1 MALRA
6 KQEQFCLEYMIDL
19 NATQAAI
26 RAGYSEKTAGAIGT
40 ENLHKPLI
48 RARIEEMQRERA
60 EKNKLDA
67 QWVLEKLTDVVS
79 KSLQE
84 KEVEK
89 WDYAEKK
96 LLGTGEYV
104 YDSQGANK
112 ALELIGKHI
121 GMFKDKIELSGEMGF
136 VVNRKKVQGDED
148 ND

>member
-26 RAGYSEKTAGAIGT
+26 RAGYSEKTAKQIGT
-40 ENLHKPLI
+40 ENLSKPAI
-48 RARIEEMQRERA
+48 RARIDEMQRERA

-67 QWVLEKLTDVVS
+67 QWVLDKLTEVVS

-112 ALELIGKHI
+112 ALELIGKHL
-121 GMFKDKIELSGEMGF
+121 GMFKDKIEHSGNVG
-136 VVNRKKVQGDED
+136 VQIVNDIPRPK
-148 ND
+148 

>member
-6 KQEQFCLEYMIDL
+6 KQELFCCEFVVDL

-26 RAGYSEKTAGAIGT
+26 RAGYSEKTAASIGS
-40 ENLHKPLI
+40 ENLTKPEI
-48 RARIEEMQRERA
+48 RARIEELQKERSKKL
-60 EKNKLDA
+60 ELDA
-67 QWVLEKLTDVVS
+67 EWVLTKLTEVVS

-96 LLGTGEYV
+96 LIGTGEYV

-112 ALELIGKHI
+112 ALELIGKHL
-121 GMFKDKIELSGEMGF
+121 GMFKDKIEHSGNVG
-136 VVNRKKVQGDED
+136 VQIVNDIPRPK
-148 ND
+148 

>member
-1 MALRA
+1 MRKLTD
-6 KQEQFCLEYMIDL
+6 KQEMFVREYLCDL

-26 RAGYSEKTAGAIGT
+26 RAGYSSKTAEAIGY
-40 ENLHKPLI
+40 ENLRKPQI
-48 RARIEEMQRERA
+48 NARIEELKTARHKKLE
-60 EKNKLDA
+60 LDA
-67 QWVLEKLTDVVS
+67 QWVLDKLTEVVS

-112 ALELIGKHI
+112 ALELIGKHL
-121 GMFKDKIELSGEMGF
+121 GMFKDKIEHSGNVG
-136 VVNRKKVQGDED
+136 VQIVNDIPRPK
-148 ND
+148 